1 MKWKDSNKTGTTQE
15 EPEQDYHNELE
26 YSPWE
31 RKKISSFIPERF
43 KTNEISMVLLG
54 LGLLLVILIVA
65 VVAIPRVRKTADVN
79 QIKDLEARLQKLED
93 RLNEFEGID
102 EKLAWLGSQDR
113 KIDRLSRRVAHL
125 ESSMS
130 KKMNQLTR
138 KLDKIPDVK
147 KGVAGNKDAEN
158 TADKSAKSKAGP
170 QYHQVKAG
178 DTLYSISRRFGFTVD
193 GLRKLNKLTPE
204 TAIYPGQKLLIKP

>member
-1 MKWKDSNKTGTTQE
+1 MKWKDSAKTNTIQE
-15 EPEQDYHNELE
+15 EPEQDYQNELE

-31 RKKISSFIPERF
+31 RKNISNFIPERF
-43 KTNEISMVLLG
+43 KTTEVYMVGLG
-54 LGLLLVILIVA
+54 LGLLLVILIVVMA
-65 VVAIPRVRKTADVN
+65 VPRGRKTADIN
-79 QIKDLEARLQKLED
+79 QIKDLEVRLQRLED

-138 KLDKIPDVK
+138 KLDKIPEAK
-147 KGVAGNKDAEN
+147 KGVTGNKDTER
-158 TADKSAKSKAGP
+158 TADKPAKSKADP
-170 QYHQVKAG
+170 HYHQVKAG
-178 DTLYSISRRFGFTVD
+178 DTLYSISRRFGLTVD
-193 GLRKLNKLTPE
+193 DLRKLNKLTPE
-204 TAIYPGQKLLIKP
+204 TAIYPGQKLLIKAQ

>member
-1 MKWKDSNKTGTTQE
+1 MKWKDSNTNGTAQE
-15 EPEQDYHNELE
+15 EPEQDYDNELE

-31 RKKISSFIPERF
+31 RKRF
-43 KTNEISMVLLG
+43 KTTEFSMVWLG

-65 VVAIPRVRKTADVN
+65 VVAIPRGRKTAHVN
-79 QIKDLEARLQKLED
+79 QIKDLEIRLQKLEE
-93 RLNEFEGID
+93 RLNEFEGLD

-125 ESSMS
+125 ESATS

-138 KLDKIPDVK
+138 KLDKIPEVK
-147 KGVAGNKDAEN
+147 KGVAGNQDAAR
-158 TADKSAKSKAGP
+158 TADKPAESKAGP

-178 DTLYSISRRFGFTVD
+178 DTLYSISRRYGLKVD
-193 GLRKLNKLTPE
+193 EIRKLNKLTPE
-204 TAIYPGQKLLIKP
+204 TAIHPGQKLLIKP